1 MEPLKALTLI
11 GVAGIISLVGAGAA
25 GFYAGYS
32 AGRGDTGQVAISNG
46 SGGTVS
52 LKPVLE
58 DIRALSKQ
66 VEALGTKTA
75 TVSTSEPSAKPVLDE
90 IKALSRQIEGIKGQ
104 AQSPAPERQAA
115 AACRPDYSDELSG
128 IRDQI
133 KALNVKVEKQSEPK
147 APKALVDEIRALA
160 ASVQTVEPSARRSI
174 AEEIRSAVNTL
185 QNAEPR
191 APKAILDELRNIS
204 ANVRSQE
211 SRAQPSVVDQIKIL
225 TASIEALKAKLP
237 DEDGETRRPAS
248 NGGQSQ
254 APSVGPE
261 VAQLKQLIAM
271 ASDQFGRCQT
281 QLASLTAGAAAQPQQ
296 ASPTIRSLF
305 RKGRARSHP
314 PSSFT
319 IMSCC
324 GRTRKSNMK
333 RLAFA

>member
-1 MEPLKALTLI
+1 MEPLKALTLL
-11 GVAGIISLVGAGAA
+11 GAAGIISLVGAGAG

-75 TVSTSEPSAKPVLDE
+75 SSGAPEPVAKPVLDE
-90 IKALSRQIEGIKGQ
+90 IKALSRQIEGIK
-104 AQSPAPERQAA
+104 ASPQTPAGERQAA
-115 AACRPDYSDELSG
+115 ATPDYSDELSG

-133 KALNVKVEKQSEPK
+133 KALNVKVEKQAEPK
-147 APKALVDEIRALA
+147 APKALVDEIRGLA
-160 ASVQTVEPSARRSI
+160 ASVQTQEPNARRAI
-174 AEEIRSAVNTL
+174 AEEIRSAVATL

-225 TASIEALKAKLP
+225 TATIEALKAKLP

-248 NGGQSQ
+248 GGQSQ
-254 APSVGPE
+254 APGV
-261 VAQLKQLIAM
+261 
-271 ASDQFGRCQT
+271 
-281 QLASLTAGAAAQPQQ
+281 
-296 ASPTIRSLF
+296 
-305 RKGRARSHP
+305 RA
-314 PSSFT
+314 
-319 IMSCC
+319 
-324 GRTRKSNMK
+324 
-333 RLAFA
+333 